1 MTLTQAEAAGGE
13 ITARGPWPGP
23 GLGSVGRGTRSIVT
37 IVVQS
42 LVVFVIASF
51 VTFSLGAISGSN
63 PAAVALG
70 DMATPEDIARLNQVY
85 GLDQPFLVRYLTW
98 LGNAL
103 TGDLGVSWFSGIPVA
118 QSIAQAFPVS
128 LSIALGATLVAI
140 ILGAGS
146 GILAAVTRGSWID
159 RGITAACAVLATIP
173 AFVAGIALI
182 LLFAFAIPIFPVGGY
197 TPPEVSFGGWLA
209 CLVLPSIALS
219 LDAAA
224 DLSRQL
230 RTSLVGAL
238 AQNYIVG
245 ATVHSLA
252 RRRIVIG
259 HALPNALGPAVA
271 TLGLH
276 IPRLIGGAVITEA
289 VFGMPGLGL
298 VARQSAL
305 SGDVPVVQGVLLVA
319 VSLVIVSGVIVNLI
333 LSRSGERSVA

>member
-1 MTLTQAEAAGGE
+1 VRRG
-13 ITARGPWPGP
+13 AR
-23 GLGSVGRGTRSIVT
+23 SVATV
-37 IVVQS
+37 VVQS
-42 LVVFVIASF
+42 AVVFVIATF
-51 VTFSLGAISGSN
+51 VTFALGALSGSN

-70 DMATPEDIARLNQVY
+70 DMATPEDIARLNTVY

-98 LGNAL
+98 LGSAL
-103 TGDLGVSWFSGIPVA
+103 TGDLGTSWFSGIPVA
-118 QSIAQAFPVS
+118 QTIAQAFPVS
-128 LSIALGATLVAI
+128 LSIAIGAIIVAI
-140 ILGAGS
+140 VLGAGS
-146 GILAAVTRGSWID
+146 GILAAITRGSWID
-159 RGITAACAVLATIP
+159 RAITTACAALATIP

-197 TPPEVSFGGWLA
+197 TPPEVSVGAWLS

-245 ATVHSLA
+245 ATVHGLG
-252 RRRIVIG
+252 RRRIVLG

-276 IPRLIGGAVITEA
+276 VPRLIGGAVVTEA
-289 VFGMPGLGL
+289 VFGLPGLGL
-298 VARQSAL
+298 IARQSAL
-305 SGDVPVVQGVLLVA
+305 SGDVPVVQGVLLVTIA
-319 VSLVIVSGVIVNLI
+319 LVVISGIIVNLI
-333 LSRSGERSVA
+333 LSRSGGRSVA